1 MRQCCVVNRARVIII
16 LIISRLQPLIK
27 NLQIVQISII
37 INATVTQ
44 LEISNFNFYIQFFDV
59 FLLYPL
65 LYHYS
70 SISRVYTVGNRCVT
84 HIYVYIEYIR
94 T

>member
-44 LEISNFNFYIQFFDV
+44 LEISNFNFYI
-59 FLLYPL
+59 
-65 LYHYS
+65 
-70 SISRVYTVGNRCVT
+70 
-84 HIYVYIEYIR
+84 
-94 T
+94 

>member
-1 MRQCCVVNRARVIII
+1 MRQRCVVNRALVIII
-16 LIISRLQPLIK
+16 LIISRLQSLIK

-37 INATVTQ
+37 INTTVTQ
-44 LEISNFNFYIQFFDV
+44 LEISNFNLYIQFFDV

-70 SISRVYTVGNRCVT
+70 SISHVYTVGNRCVT
-84 HIYVYIEYIR
+84 YMYIYIEYIR

>member
-1 MRQCCVVNRARVIII
+1 MRQRCVVNRALVIII

-27 NLQIVQISII
+27 NLQIVQISNI

-70 SISRVYTVGNRCVT
+70 SISHVYTVGNRCVT
-84 HIYVYIEYIR
+84 YMYIYIEYIR